1 MRVAGIIEEKKKLV
15 VYKIHLIIL
24 LNLFIGC
31 RILNPSGYLL
41 KSNLKD
47 ANKFVNVVYAER
59 LKKDLSILSS
69 DDFEGR
75 ETSFSGQKKAAAFIK
90 ENLIRSG
97 LKSLDSNGNY
107 FQTYDVEVLDF
118 SKVSVVLNNDTLNFL
133 EDFYSFGNPEE
144 CVYNN
149 ISVVDV
155 DYGVVNKKINNYQD
169 VNVEN
174 KVVLLKEGIPD
185 DTLYNTNDANW
196 RNKIN
201 SAKER
206 GAIAVIFSKANYK
219 NTDSEIKKYLA
230 NPSMKMHNT
239 TTKKNQIPVFFI
251 DENIIT
257 KSNNQI
263 SFSVN
268 IRQKRSAENVIA
280 YIPGLTEENIVI
292 SAHYDHIGFDQ
303 GQVCNGADD
312 NGSGTAALLSIA
324 SAFKSAFDSNYFPKR
339 GIIFLFV
346 SGEEKGLFG
355 SKYYTENPLVPLK
368 ATVANLNIDMIGRKD
383 TIHKDNNYIYLIGSD
398 RINYKLHL
406 INEQINSNFIN
417 FNLDYKYNAEDDP
430 NHFYYRSDHYNF
442 AKQGIPVIF
451 YFGGLHKDYHKPT
464 DDVDLI
470 DFSKLEKTS
479 RYIFLTAWELAY
491 REKKI

>member
-1 MRVAGIIEEKKKLV
+1 MRVVDIIEGRKRLV
-15 VYKIHLIIL
+15 VHKTHLIIL
-24 LNLFIGC
+24 LYLLTGC
-31 RILNPSGYLL
+31 RILNPNGYLL
-41 KSNLKD
+41 KSDLKN
-47 ANKFVNVVYAER
+47 ANKFVNVIDAEI
-59 LKKDLSILSS
+59 LKKNLSILSS

-75 ETSFSGQKKAAAFIK
+75 ETSFPGQKKAADFIK
-90 ENLIRSG
+90 QNFISSG
-97 LKSLDSNGNY
+97 LKSLDSNGKY
-107 FQTYDVEVLDF
+107 FQVYEVEVLDF
-118 SKVSVVLNNDTLNFL
+118 SKVSVIFNKDTLKFL

-155 DYGVVNKKINNYQD
+155 DYGVVNKKINNYSNI
-169 VNVEN
+169 NVED

-185 DTLYNTNDANW
+185 DTRYNTNDANW

-201 SAKER
+201 TAKER
-206 GAIAVIFSKANYK
+206 GALAVIFSKANYK
-219 NTDSEIKKYLA
+219 NTDKEIKKYIT

-239 TTKKNQIPVFFI
+239 TAKKNQIPVFFI
-251 DENIIT
+251 DENIIME
-257 KSNNQI
+257 SNNQI

-280 YIPGLTEENIVI
+280 YIPGLTDENIII

-324 SAFKSAFDSNYFPKR
+324 NAFKLAFDSNYIPKR
-339 GIIFLFV
+339 GIIFLLV

-355 SKYYTENPLVPLK
+355 SKYYTENPLVPLE

-383 TIHKDNNYIYLIGSD
+383 TIHEDNNYIYLIGSD
-398 RINYKLHL
+398 RINNKLHL
-406 INEQINSNFIN
+406 INEQINFNFIN
-417 FNLDYKYNAEDDP
+417 FDLDYKYNAEDDP

-442 AKQGIPVIF
+442 AKRGIPVIF